1 MKLEYNPFDV
11 QRLIGSVA
19 EVHPTFIKVNFP
31 SSELAKQKSIYGFE
45 LNEGYVGEF
54 AVIEEN
60 NFAIFGKI
68 TSVQLPDSEKPIV
81 EKSFNLSKQVHPIGM
96 IQLLSCIDTSND
108 EVVKGISIYPKI
120 GAKVYAAHPTHLK
133 HLVEWSSASK
143 NAIAPISLEMA
154 SLSNSKIT
162 NIKIPAEDLFGR
174 HCAILGSTGSGKS
187 WTIAKLIEESSKFNS
202 RLILVDATG
211 EFHTLKNKVQKV
223 YLGRALAPPTGFTE
237 VVIPHTSLY
246 ESDLFAMLRPSG
258 LVQGPKLRAAIKTLK
273 LLKLVP
279 VLANNGIFRKAGVNK
294 TQYEASMKTNI
305 RSIESPIADF
315 DIKKLVSQID
325 EECVYLN
332 DFNNT
337 NLWGKED
344 PNAKSNCVS
353 LLTRIDDIINSPDL
367 DCIFN
372 PVGKISL
379 YDILNSFLAQNIN
392 TILLIS
398 LKHLSF
404 AHYTRELIANAI
416 GRFILG
422 KARTNSF
429 SNKPL
434 VLFVDEAHQFLN
446 KVLGDENNRYPLDQF
461 ELIAKEGR
469 KHSLNICISTQR
481 PRDIPEGILSQM
493 GTLIVH
499 RLIND
504 KDREVVERAAG
515 EIDRS
520 AAAFLPNLTP
530 GQAIIIGV
538 NFPLPVTL
546 KINEPSEKPESEGA
560 DYQKYWS

>member
-1 MKLEYNPFDV
+1 M
-11 QRLIGSVA
+11 
-19 EVHPTFIKVNFP
+19 
-31 SSELAKQKSIYGFE
+31 
-45 LNEGYVGEF
+45 
-54 AVIEEN
+54 
-60 NFAIFGKI
+60 
-68 TSVQLPDSEKPIV
+68 
-81 EKSFNLSKQVHPIGM
+81 
-96 IQLLSCIDTSND
+96 
-108 EVVKGISIYPKI
+108 
-120 GAKVYAAHPTHLK
+120 
-133 HLVEWSSASK
+133 
-143 NAIAPISLEMA
+143 
-154 SLSNSKIT
+154 
-162 NIKIPAEDLFGR
+162 
-174 HCAILGSTGSGKS
+174 
-187 WTIAKLIEESSKFNS
+187 
-202 RLILVDATG
+202 
-211 EFHTLKNKVQKV
+211 
-223 YLGRALAPPTGFTE
+223 
-237 VVIPHTSLY
+237 
-246 ESDLFAMLRPSG
+246 
-258 LVQGPKLRAAIKTLK
+258 
-273 LLKLVP
+273 
-279 VLANNGIFRKAGVNK
+279 
-294 TQYEASMKTNI
+294 
-305 RSIESPIADF
+305 
-315 DIKKLVSQID
+315 
-325 EECVYLN
+325 YLN

-560 DYQKYWS
+560 DYQKYWG